1 MTTIPNELII
11 NINTSIPGYQKI
23 RYKPSMTIKNISSD
37 DSKIRFDPLI
47 KLSKSVIDK
56 VPEDL
61 RIKQFFNKGLFES
74 LINFTNGHPAKNLNQ
89 ATREGYVDNNI
100 KLTLSTIFPDNSI
113 IYVGG
118 KPYVIGDLQWTNGS
132 WKIDTKKKKEEL
144 DSSKIS
150 DPALY
155 QAVVKDEIIS
165 GEQQLNTL
173 NPTLV
178 YGPNYS
184 GPRPAPVAS
193 GIKQNTPPSTP
204 PLNPPANPPPPSPT
218 PIVNPSPTIV
228 NPSPVPSS
236 LVPIVPTSNTPS
248 SSLVIPSKPT
258 SSTGTNT
265 DIILPPR
272 EDNLLPPI
280 PPEPPEIIDIG
291 TPNIPPPKKPL
302 VPVIEPINSLKTSQ
316 RTTSFVKNVFLNRKF
331 YSLINDLFRASDES
345 VKKLITDT
353 ISKSV
358 SVNLKPNTENLSLKA
373 YNESV
378 DEIKIIENDGG
389 GNCFFIAVAD
399 AINYYNYNNQSSR
412 IISGIYGTGNNLYT
426 QMYLRTLVYDFIETW
441 PELDSNLEN
450 IAPFNTENLNDIFK
464 QTIDAIKIAL
474 RENGHPDD
482 ISNEKYIDI
491 ANDTFKENDNFLVA
505 EVNSVPI
512 LIEDYYKPF
521 KPITKSKLKDYIL
534 SSNYWANQIAIYAI
548 CEKLKVNVIPISI
561 KKKKDEAIYNID
573 IPFGNFGTEYNSWKK
588 YLFVYY
594 YVGHFELMTFTYKTR
609 EIKFNANNEIIGT
622 KFITDKK
629 VIFDRSSSRSDLP
642 PLYLLFS
649 IYGYSYS
656 SSNDETFKRN
666 FQYQSDIMRILDSI
680 INNILQKKPGYDT
693 YYKNFKSFF
702 PNSRIKSPDEN
713 PIDIS
718 QAVVNHTPF
727 ENNRRIQYGGAYA
740 RPYYNPQP
748 QYYRPQP
755 YYNPPPYYNPYGMP
769 AYKIMKKDE
778 NKDDTQLAYYIT
790 IDLEVHPGTSVT
802 PEEMK
807 NLKCRQKWNNV
818 RKAWSEFTGKPYVIP
833 PVYQTKTLKNKQQ
846 NPINKTQYKR
856 PVLQNNTR
864 RYRPNPNYSGGK
876 KNKTIKLN

>member
-1 MTTIPNELII
+1 MPITIYYLLSNTGLELALLEKNKSKLELSNEL
-11 NINTSIPGYQKI
+11 
-23 RYKPSMTIKNISSD
+23 
-37 DSKIRFDPLI
+37 
-47 KLSKSVIDK
+47 KS
-56 VPEDL
+56 
-61 RIKQFFNKGLFES
+61 G
-74 LINFTNGHPAKNLNQ
+74 
-89 ATREGYVDNNI
+89 
-100 KLTLSTIFPDNSI
+100 
-113 IYVGG
+113 
-118 KPYVIGDLQWTNGS
+118 
-132 WKIDTKKKKEEL
+132 
-144 DSSKIS
+144 SSKIK
-150 DPALY
+150 
-155 QAVVKDEIIS
+155 VT
-165 GEQQLNTL
+165 TL
-173 NPTLV
+173 KL
-178 YGPNYS
+178 
-184 GPRPAPVAS
+184 
-193 GIKQNTPPSTP
+193 
-204 PLNPPANPPPPSPT
+204 
-218 PIVNPSPTIV
+218 
-228 NPSPVPSS
+228 
-236 LVPIVPTSNTPS
+236 
-248 SSLVIPSKPT
+248 
-258 SSTGTNT
+258 
-265 DIILPPR
+265 
-272 EDNLLPPI
+272 ED
-280 PPEPPEIIDIG
+280 
-291 TPNIPPPKKPL
+291 
-302 VPVIEPINSLKTSQ
+302 V
-316 RTTSFVKNVFLNRKF
+316 
-331 YSLINDLFRASDES
+331 
-345 VKKLITDT
+345 
-353 ISKSV
+353 
-358 SVNLKPNTENLSLKA
+358 
-373 YNESV
+373 
-378 DEIKIIENDGG
+378 IKIIENDGG

-693 YYKNFKSFF
+693 YYKNFKYERMFHRSFMIELDCCYERNCFRWESYLYTYF
-702 PNSRIKSPDEN
+702 PS
-713 PIDIS
+713 
-718 QAVVNHTPF
+718 
-727 ENNRRIQYGGAYA
+727 G
-740 RPYYNPQP
+740 
-748 QYYRPQP
+748 
-755 YYNPPPYYNPYGMP
+755 
-769 AYKIMKKDE
+769 
-778 NKDDTQLAYYIT
+778 
-790 IDLEVHPGTSVT
+790 
-802 PEEMK
+802 
-807 NLKCRQKWNNV
+807 
-818 RKAWSEFTGKPYVIP
+818 SETYVI
-833 PVYQTKTLKNKQQ
+833 
-846 NPINKTQYKR
+846 I
-856 PVLQNNTR
+856 VLIVEHSVVLLFCFKVHT
-864 RYRPNPNYSGGK
+864 
-876 KNKTIKLN
+876 